1 MELFPPT
8 TQTAS
13 TMHYMEYKDKRERQR
28 VLFAVINQNNFLPR
42 YRSGHGLTGVLRSCV
57 RLVGRTTDGS
67 RLAGEQHYTLHR
79 YCCSISS
86 QEIPMSEHLGKIV
99 NSISDWEISWPYPT
113 HMYRLVALAVVW
125 FVSFELD

>member
-1 MELFPPT
+1 M
-8 TQTAS
+8 
-13 TMHYMEYKDKRERQR
+13 
-28 VLFAVINQNNFLPR
+28 FAEINQNNFLPR

-67 RLAGEQHYTLHR
+67 RLAGKQHYTLHR

-99 NSISDWEISWPYPT
+99 NSISDWEISLFALPIDT
-113 HMYRLVALAVVW
+113 DLVVLAVVCE
-125 FVSFELD
+125 F